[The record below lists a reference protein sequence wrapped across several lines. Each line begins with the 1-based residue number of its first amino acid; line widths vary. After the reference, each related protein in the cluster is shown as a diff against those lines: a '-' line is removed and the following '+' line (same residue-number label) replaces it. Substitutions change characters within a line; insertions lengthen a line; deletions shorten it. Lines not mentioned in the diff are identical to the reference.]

1 VLSAVCLGVAG
12 IGSIFPGIIWAHLV
26 FAIAWA
32 TQLGL
37 NTPTFFQLSKE
48 DSRYHAEFEDLIPQ
62 LSDDEIQ
69 VLEKAK
75 EANFQSESM
84 VVDDTFH
91 LSTIPTLDEL
101 DGDSTITAGEL
112 NFVASHFD
120 DDLEDFVPTGVR
132 LDPRTSD
139 IGNMFV
145 LKSSAISD
153 STNEDFEVISDSDLD
168 Y

>member
-1 VLSAVCLGVAG
+1 LSNLLLNSISFIFQPSYDDVIVFQFTIVVSAVCLGVAG

-26 FAIAWA
+26 FAIGWA

-75 EANFQSESM
+75 EANFQS
-84 VVDDTFH
+84 
-91 LSTIPTLDEL
+91 
-101 DGDSTITAGEL
+101 GDAK
-112 NFVASHFD
+112 
-120 DDLEDFVPTGVR
+120 
-132 LDPRTSD
+132 
-139 IGNMFV
+139 V
-145 LKSSAISD
+145 LFSNSVS
-153 STNEDFEVISDSDLD
+153 VI
-168 Y
+168 